1 MKECQP
7 LRRPSP
13 HTQKSKSQQRASTDQ
28 AEATAHL
35 LATGDKKERK
45 KKPVPS
51 GHRQL
56 DFLIS
61 KILYII
67 GLTLKGNQDSGMKA
81 GGCCWVA
88 IRCSYSTSAE
98 GNFEME
104 KIQIRNS
111 LVAPWVKYWCCHCCG
126 SGYSCGVGSIPGP
139 GTSAYHGH
147 GQKFLYV
154 KITYI

>member
-1 MKECQP
+1 MDKADRGAARMKECQP

-13 HTQKSKSQQRASTDQ
+13 HTQKSKSQQRASTDK

-61 KILYII
+61 KIFIKSVLN
-67 GLTLKGNQDSGMKA
+67 G
-81 GGCCWVA
+81 
-88 IRCSYSTSAE
+88 
-98 GNFEME
+98 E
-104 KIQIRNS
+104 K
-111 LVAPWVKYWCCHCCG
+111 
-126 SGYSCGVGSIPGP
+126 
-139 GTSAYHGH
+139 T
-147 GQKFLYV
+147 
-154 KITYI
+154 